1 MTKHAHGTDGNEAP
15 TESHADGR
23 GDGQTDNHSHGHS
36 PSQSP
41 GHSHGQSRG
50 HAHSH
55 THGLSAD
62 ADRRWL
68 RAALIL
74 LTAYMAVE
82 VAVGVIAQ
90 SLALISDAAH
100 MLTDA
105 VSIVLALIAMRLAA
119 RPARG
124 GYTYGL
130 KRAEILSAQA
140 NGITLL
146 LLSVWLAYEAVDR
159 LIAPPDVTGGLV
171 LVTALSGIVINLIC
185 VWLIS
190 KANRSSLNIEGAY
203 QHILTDLFG
212 FIATAVSGLVV
223 MTTGFARADA
233 IATLVVVAL
242 MLKAGTGLVRESG
255 RIFMEA
261 APAGI
266 DPDAIG
272 DHLVAQDQV
281 VEVHDLHIWQITSGQ
296 PALSAHILVAPGG
309 DCHKVRRGLQQLLSR
324 RYGITHATLQV
335 DHVGENGD
343 TDDVLTLSP
352 RPGPDTAQPDPDYCE
367 DTHGPVHR
375 PGPHLH

>member
-1 MTKHAHGTDGNEAP
+1 MTEHAHSGHSHAHG
-15 TESHADGR
+15 
-23 GDGQTDNHSHGHS
+23 
-36 PSQSP
+36 
-41 GHSHGQSRG
+41 
-50 HAHSH
+50 H
-55 THGLSAD
+55 THGVSPD

-82 VAVGVIAQ
+82 VVIGVLAQ

-105 VSIVLALIAMRLAA
+105 VSIVLALVAMRLAA
-119 RPARG
+119 KPARG

-146 LLSVWLAYEAVDR
+146 VLSVWLAYEAVQR
-159 LIAPPDVTGGLV
+159 LISPPEVTGGLV
-171 LVTALSGIVINLIC
+171 VITALSGVVINLIC
-185 VWLIS
+185 TWFLS

-212 FIATAVSGLVV
+212 FIATAISGLIVL
-223 MTTGFARADA
+223 TTGFQRADA
-233 IATLVVVAL
+233 IASLVVVAL

-266 DPDAIG
+266 DPDALG
-272 DHLVAQDQV
+272 DHLVAADQV

-309 DCHKVRRGLQQLLSR
+309 DCHKVRRNLHELLR
-324 RYGITHATLQV
+324 TEYGITHATLQV
-335 DHVGENGD
+335 DHLGEQ
-343 TDDVLTLSP
+343 DDELLTLSP
-352 RPGPDTAQPDPDYCE
+352 GPRPEQPSGSHCDDS
-367 DTHGPVHR
+367 HGPVHR
-375 PGPHLH
+375 PGPHRH